1 MNYFQ
6 VPQEYLERNASN
18 NITFLGSD
26 MRVGFQSERLTG
38 TGSLLTANEK
48 SNDHALQIRQQARN
62 NKFLVPLLLLGIGL
76 VAFGVVK
83 LK

>member
-1 MNYFQ
+1 MYFNI
-6 VPQEYLERNASN
+6 PQEILEKNASQ

-26 MRVGFQSERLTG
+26 MRVGYQSERLTG
-38 TGSLLTANEK
+38 TGSLLTVNEK
-48 SNDHALQIRQQARN
+48 SNDHSLQIRQQTRN

-76 VAFGVVK
+76 VVFGVVK

>member
-6 VPQEYLERNASN
+6 IPQEYLERNASS

-26 MRVGFQSERLTG
+26 MRVGYQSERLTG
-38 TGSLLTANEK
+38 TGSLLTVNEK
-48 SNDHALQIRQQARN
+48 SNDHSLQIRQQTRN
-62 NKFLVPLLLLGIGL
+62 NKFLVPLVLLGIGL
-76 VAFGVVK
+76 VAFGIVK

>member
-1 MNYFQ
+1 MYFNI
-6 VPQEYLERNASN
+6 PQEILEKNASQ

-26 MRVGFQSERLTG
+26 MRVGYQSERLTG
-38 TGSLLTANEK
+38 TGSLLTVNEK
-48 SNDHALQIRQQARN
+48 SNDHALQIRQQTRN
-62 NKFLVPLLLLGIGL
+62 NKFLVPLVLLGIGL

>member
-1 MNYFQ
+1 MYFNI
-6 VPQEYLERNASN
+6 PQEILEKNASQ

-26 MRVGFQSERLTG
+26 MRVGYQSERLTG
-38 TGSLLTANEK
+38 TGSLLTVNEK
-48 SNDHALQIRQQARN
+48 SNDHSLQIRQQTRN
-62 NKFLVPLLLLGIGL
+62 NKFLVPLLLIGIGL

>member
-1 MNYFQ
+1 M
-6 VPQEYLERNASN
+6 
-18 NITFLGSD
+18 
-26 MRVGFQSERLTG
+26 
-38 TGSLLTANEK
+38 SLLTANEK

-83 LK
+83 

>member
-1 MNYFQ
+1 MYFNI
-6 VPQEYLERNASN
+6 PQEILEKNASQ

-26 MRVGFQSERLTG
+26 MRVGYQSERLTG
-38 TGSLLTANEK
+38 TGSLLTVNEK
-48 SNDHALQIRQQARN
+48 SNDHSLQIRQQTRN

>member
-6 VPQEYLERNASN
+6 VPQEILERNASQ

-26 MRVGFQSERLTG
+26 MRVGYQSERLTG
-38 TGSLLTANEK
+38 TGSLLTVNEK
-48 SNDHALQIRQQARN
+48 SNDHSLQIRQQARN
-62 NKFLVPLLLLGIGL
+62 NKFLVPLILIGIGL
-76 VAFGVVK
+76 IAFGAVK

>member
-1 MNYFQ
+1 
-6 VPQEYLERNASN
+6 
-18 NITFLGSD
+18 
-26 MRVGFQSERLTG
+26 MRVGYQSERLTG
-38 TGSLLTANEK
+38 TGSLLTSNEK
-48 SNDHALQIRQQARN
+48 SNDHALQIRQQTRN